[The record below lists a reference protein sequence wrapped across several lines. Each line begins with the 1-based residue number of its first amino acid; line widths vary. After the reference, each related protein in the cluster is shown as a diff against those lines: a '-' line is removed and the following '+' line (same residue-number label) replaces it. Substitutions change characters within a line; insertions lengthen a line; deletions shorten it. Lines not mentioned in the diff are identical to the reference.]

1 MRIIKRDGLIPVK
14 KIYPHPGNP
23 RKDLGDLTELAE
35 SIKKDGIFQNLTVVL
50 CDGCED
56 EEDEELHTY
65 TAIIGHRR
73 LAAAKLAGLTHVP
86 CMIAEMSEN
95 EQIATML
102 LENMQRNDLTVYE
115 QAQGFQMML
124 DIGETQDT
132 ISEKTGL
139 SKTTI
144 RHRLKLLELDPDEF
158 KKSQERQPT
167 ITDYIEL
174 EKISDPKLKNEALK
188 KIGTNDY
195 TWAVSRAV
203 DQEKRAKYRADWL
216 AYFDDRAEMIEMS
229 ERSGRKTLGY
239 YYINAALSDALKAEI
254 TAKITGEKEVY
265 YACDKGGSLY
275 LIGGKIDKQASTVD
289 KKAEKAKEERATR
302 LDKIQEI
309 ENLAHELRRD
319 FVAKYDTIAHD
330 DDIIEAFLTKIDFED
345 VNYWDAAELIKPGCE
360 EEFDELCD
368 LQQSE
373 EWQDKAMF
381 RPATLMLALM
391 YSVFDGNIYDRLL
404 HDWDGKY
411 RKNESLEKWYG
422 ILKSAGYAISSTERQ
437 LLYGTHEVFKSEE

>member
-1 MRIIKRDGLIPVK
+1 MRIIKRDGLIPVE

-50 CDGCED
+50 RDGCDD

-73 LAAAKLAGLTHVP
+73 LAAAKLAGLTHVL

-188 KIGTNDY
+188 KIGTSDY
-195 TWAVSRAV
+195 TWAVSQAV
-203 DQEKRAKYRADWL
+203 DREKRAKYRADWL
-216 AYFDDRAEMIEMS
+216 AYLDDRAEMIEMS
-229 ERSGRKTLGY
+229 ERIGRKTLGY
-239 YYINAALSDALKAEI
+239 YYINVALSDALKAEI

-265 YACDKGGSLY
+265 YAYDKGGSLY
-275 LIGGKIDKQASTVD
+275 LIGGKVEKQASTVD
-289 KKAEKAKEERATR
+289 KKAEKAKEERTKK
-302 LDKIQEI
+302 LDKIQEL

-319 FVAKYDTIAHD
+319 FVAKYNTIAHD
-330 DDIIEAFLTKIDFED
+330 DDIIAAFLTEVDLAD
-345 VNYWDAAELIKPGCE
+345 VDYTYAARLLKLDNGE
-360 EEFDELCD
+360 EYDDVED
-368 LQQSE
+368 LQRLE

-391 YSVFDGNIYDRLL
+391 YSVFDGGEYGRTL
-404 HDWDGKY
+404 HNFKGEY
-411 RKNESLEKWYG
+411 QKNERLEKWYG
-422 ILKSAGYAISSTERQ
+422 ILKQAGYKISSTEKN
-437 LLYGTHEVFKSEE
+437 LLNGTHHVFKSKE

>member
-1 MRIIKRDGLIPVK
+1 MRRASKKTVSFKISQSFRDG
-14 KIYPHPGNP
+14 
-23 RKDLGDLTELAE
+23 
-35 SIKKDGIFQNLTVVL
+35 
-50 CDGCED
+50 CDD

-195 TWAVSRAV
+195 TWAVSRAI

-216 AYFDDRAEMIEMS
+216 AYLDDRAEMIEMS
-229 ERSGRKTLGY
+229 ERSGRKPLGY
-239 YYINAALSDALKAEI
+239 YYINTALSDALKAEI

-265 YACDKGGSLY
+265 YAYDKGGSLY
-275 LIGGKIDKQASTVD
+275 LVGGKVKKQASPVD
-289 KKAEKAKEERATR
+289 EKAEKAKEESAKK
-302 LDKIQEI
+302 LDKIREL

-319 FVAKYDTIAHD
+319 FISKYDTIAYD
-330 DDIIEAFLTKIDFED
+330 EDIIAAFLTEIDFED

-360 EEFDELCD
+360 EEFDEICD

-391 YSVFDGNIYDRLL
+391 YSVFDGGDYARTL
-404 HDWDGKY
+404 HNFKGEY
-411 RKNESLEKWYG
+411 QKNERLEKWYR
-422 ILKSAGYAISSTERQ
+422 ILKQAGYKISSTEKS
-437 LLYGTHEVFKSEE
+437 LLNGTHDVFKSEE